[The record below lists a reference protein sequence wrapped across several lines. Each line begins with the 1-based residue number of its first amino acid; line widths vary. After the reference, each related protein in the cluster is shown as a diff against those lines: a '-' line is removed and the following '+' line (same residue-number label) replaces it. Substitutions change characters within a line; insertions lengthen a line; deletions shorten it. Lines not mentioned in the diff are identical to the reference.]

1 MTLEN
6 EADAKSAIEHE
17 TARSEISF
25 STRHR
30 IYFKVKCP
38 NILRMGQL
46 FFFSFKSLF
55 INIVNYVMNNK
66 TRLVN
71 YPLNV
76 NFMSTSPVTSFLH

>member
-38 NILRMGQL
+38 NILRMEQL
-46 FFFSFKSLF
+46 FFLASSHYLLTLL
-55 INIVNYVMNNK
+55 I
-66 TRLVN
+66 TL
-71 YPLNV
+71 
-76 NFMSTSPVTSFLH
+76 